1 MTSPWGPQPARKST
15 RGLRW
20 WITLAVAAVVLVIL
34 LILAPALIIFLA
46 VLAFLFALVVLL
58 IGRARWARIPHRK
71 AAAGVAGGALALMIV
86 AGFFVDTPE
95 TATTP
100 VADAAAQE
108 TPAATAEPEL
118 ASFVGQA
125 CDGDEL
131 VMTQDGESN
140 YCDANDGGAFVWVA
154 AVDHE
159 KAEAAATARASEQA
173 AKQAKAEKSAQ
184 AKAAKDKAAVE
195 AKARQKAAAQKKADA
210 QKAEARKVAAE
221 KKATAQAQ
229 AKKAAQQASARKE
242 AAAQA
247 ARNAEK
253 RAAEQAAVAR
263 KNSFVAPPAAP
274 KEAASTSTFYKNCT
288 AVRAAGADPIH
299 VGDPGY
305 SRKLDRDGDGVGCE

>member
-1 MTSPWGPQPARKST
+1 M
-15 RGLRW
+15 
-20 WITLAVAAVVLVIL
+20 AAVVLVIL
-34 LILAPALIIFLA
+34 LILAPVLIIFLT

-86 AGFFVDTPE
+86 ATFFVDTPE
-95 TATTP
+95 TAITP

-108 TPAATAEPEL
+108 TPAVTVEPEL

-173 AKQAKAEKSAQ
+173 AKQAKAEEVAAAQ
-184 AKAAKDKAAVE
+184 AAQ
-195 AKARQKAAAQKKADA
+195 ARQETAAQKKAD
-210 QKAEARKVAAE
+210 ARKVAAE
-221 KKATAQAQ
+221 KKATAQAR

-242 AAAQA
+242 AAVQA

-263 KNSFVAPPAAP
+263 KNSFVAPPGAP
-274 KEAASTSTFYKNCT
+274 KKTAPKRAASTSTFYKNCT
-288 AVRAAGADPIH
+288 AVRAAGADPIY